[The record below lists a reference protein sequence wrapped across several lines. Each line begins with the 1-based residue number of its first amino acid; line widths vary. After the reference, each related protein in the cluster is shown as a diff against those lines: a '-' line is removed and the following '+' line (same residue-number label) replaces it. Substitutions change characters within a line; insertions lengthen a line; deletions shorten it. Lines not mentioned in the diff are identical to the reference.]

1 MTSRRLA
8 LLTTLVVA
16 SATGICLR
24 AAAPPTGKSVTPAA
38 PPLPAVRTLQLL
50 PASLT
55 LKDGRDE
62 RRVLVLGVTAEGN
75 AVDLTAE
82 AKFKPAS
89 ARVEVDAHGY
99 FQPRSKGSVEVV
111 VSAAGKEAR
120 LPIAVEESAAPEVR
134 FVRDIQPI
142 LAKAGCNAG
151 TCHGSAKGKNGF
163 KLSLRGYDPEYDY
176 AALITDVSGRR
187 FNRVNVDDSLLLLKP
202 LGEVPHEGR
211 QAIRPG
217 SREHHMLKQWIAEG
231 AKLDDLNKSRAAK
244 LEILPTE
251 AEMDLPGRSQQF
263 LVIAH
268 YADGSTRDV
277 TRDAHFSVSNTEVSD
292 VTSGGWVKGLRRG
305 EAALLVRYEG
315 IYATALLTI
324 MGDRTGYQWTDV
336 PEHNFIDQ
344 HVNAKLRKMK
354 ILPSAR
360 CSDAEFARRVYLD
373 LTGLP
378 PKAEKVRAFLDDQT
392 PSKEKRDRL
401 IEELLGS
408 PDYIEFWANKWAD
421 LLQCNSENL
430 GQKSVWLYR
439 NWIRQQ
445 VADNVPY
452 DKFVRTLLTAKG
464 SSYENP
470 AVNYLRVLREPGKM
484 TEDVTQTFLGV
495 RFNCNKCHDHP
506 FEKWTQNQYYELGA
520 YFAQVGFKR
529 GQVGKEV
536 IFAEA
541 GGSFQITSEEIVY
554 HKYDGGEVKHLK
566 TDAVVAAK
574 VPVGEAK
581 AIASGADRREPM
593 VDWLVSP
600 ENPFFAK
607 SMANRIWSYF
617 LGRGIIDPV
626 DDIRASNP
634 PSNPELLDAL
644 TAQFVKDGFDLRK
657 LMKAIC
663 QSRTYQLSITKNKW
677 NEDDTINFSHAQPR
691 RLSAEQMVDALA
703 LATGTKPMLAGIPS
717 GMRAVQI
724 PDGMVQGNDF
734 LQLFG
739 RPKRQSACEC
749 ERSSSL
755 TLSHALSLI
764 NGPTISDAV
773 NAKDSRIAKLAET
786 EKDDKRLVEEI
797 YLSCLS
803 RPPTEKELK
812 AVEFKPDANRIEV
825 AQDLAWALLNSPAFL
840 FNR

>member
-1 MTSRRLA
+1 MKQRRLA
-8 LLTTLVVA
+8 FAFAALLIAVPFTLSVGA
-16 SATGICLR
+16 EKAGSTQGPPP
-24 AAAPPTGKSVTPAA
+24 APPMPAIRA
-38 PPLPAVRTLQLL
+38 LKLL
-50 PASLT
+50 PDT
-55 LKDGRDE
+55 LALSDGRDE
-62 RRVLVLGVTAEGN
+62 RRVLVLGVIEGN
-75 AVDLTAE
+75 RTIDLTAE
-82 AKFKPAS
+82 AKFSTDAACVEIGAEGYIRPKS
-89 ARVEVDAHGY
+89 AGAGEI
-99 FQPRSKGSVEVV
+99 VV
-111 VSAAGKEAR
+111 KAAGQSAKLPVKVAGAEAR
-120 LPIAVEESAAPEVR
+120 KVD
-134 FVRDIQPI
+134 FVRDVQPV
-142 LAKAGCNAG
+142 LAKLGCNQG
-151 TCHGSAKGKNGF
+151 TCHGSAQGKNGF

-176 AALITDVSGRR
+176 AALVSDLSGRR

-211 QAIRPG
+211 QALMPG
-217 SREHHMLKQWIAEG
+217 SREHQLLRQWIVEG
-231 AKLDDLNKSRAAK
+231 TKFDGIHHRAKSI
-244 LEILPTE
+244 EILPKE
-251 AEMDLPGRSQQF
+251 AEMDLAGRSQQF
-263 LVIAH
+263 LVIAK
-268 YADGSTRDV
+268 YEDGSTRDV
-277 TRDAHFSVSNTEVSD
+277 TREAHFSVSNTEVSD
-292 VTSGGWVKGLRRG
+292 VTGGGVVHGLRRG
-305 EAALLVRYEG
+305 ESALLVRYEG
-315 IYATALLTI
+315 IYEAALLTV

-354 ILPSAR
+354 ILPSELTG
-360 CSDAEFARRVYLD
+360 DGEFMRRVYLD

-378 PKAEKVRAFLDDQT
+378 PKAEKVRAFLDDKT
-392 PSKEKRDRL
+392 PSKEKREKL
-401 IEELLGS
+401 IDDLLGS
-408 PDYIEFWANKWAD
+408 NDYVEFWANKWAD

-445 VADNVPY
+445 VADNAPY

-506 FEKWTQNQYYELGA
+506 FEKWTQNQYYEMGA

-541 GGSFQITSEEIVY
+541 GGSFQVTSEEVVY
-554 HKYDGGEVKHLK
+554 HKYNGGEVKHLK
-566 TDAVVAAK
+566 TDAPVAPK
-574 VPVGEAK
+574 VPVGDAK
-581 AIASGADRREPM
+581 AVAAGADRRVPM
-593 VDWLVSP
+593 VDWLVAP

-657 LMKAIC
+657 LMKTIC
-663 QSRTYQLSITKNKW
+663 QSRTYQLSIVKNKW

-703 LATGTKPMLAGIPS
+703 LATGTKPKLAGIPT

-786 EKDDKRLVEEI
+786 EKDDRKLVEEI

-812 AVEFKPDANRIEV
+812 AVEFAKDSNRVEV